1 MKIQDPLVDLL
12 TDDHI
17 ALKLRASTKQTLLAD
32 LARRAAALTDLSEA
46 ALLQALAVREALGST
61 GFGAGVAIPHARI
74 DGLKQ
79 VFGFLARLEKPI
91 PFDAID
97 GRPVDLVFLLL
108 SPTLSNA
115 EHLATLAA
123 ISRKLRDKSVA
134 DALRIADMPANFRA
148 LLA

>member
-1 MKIQDPLVDLL
+1 M
-12 TDDHI
+12 
-17 ALKLRASTKQTLLAD
+17 
-32 LARRAAALTDLSEA
+32 
-46 ALLQALAVREALGST
+46 
-61 GFGAGVAIPHARI
+61 AIPHARI